1 MPFTLV
7 EETGSGVAGAN
18 SYATVSQA
26 DTYFESQIYKD
37 QWIGAS
43 ATRKAQSLAMAT
55 STLDTLVAWNGT
67 KKTSTNPLEWPRKG
81 VTEKNGYAVADD
93 IVPNIIKEATYLTAL
108 ALLESNRREEPG
120 DAGIDELTLEGIDIK
135 FNKTDRSSILPH
147 FVMLVVE
154 DYGRIKGGRFA
165 SVSRS

>member
-1 MPFTLV
+1 MTFALV
-7 EETGSGVAGAN
+7 AETGSGVSGAN
-18 SYATVSQA
+18 AYATVSNA
-26 DTYFESQIYKD
+26 DSYFDGQIYKD
-37 QWIGAS
+37 SWIKSSS
-43 ATRKAQSLAMAT
+43 AQKAQALAMAT

-67 KKTSTNPLEWPRKG
+67 KKVSTNPLEWPRKG
-81 VTEKNGYAVADD
+81 VTEKNGYAIADD
-93 IVPNIIKEATYLTAL
+93 VIPDVIKEATYLTAL
-108 ALLESNRREEPG
+108 GLLESNRREEPG

>member
-67 KKTSTNPLEWPRKG
+67 KKTSINPQWAK
-81 VTEKNGYAVADD
+81 A
-93 IVPNIIKEATYLTAL
+93 
-108 ALLESNRREEPG
+108 SN
-120 DAGIDELTLEGIDIK
+120 
-135 FNKTDRSSILPH
+135 H
-147 FVMLVVE
+147 
-154 DYGRIKGGRFA
+154 
-165 SVSRS
+165 